1 MCAFNLELTFP
12 SSTPRFSPMLSIA
25 SFHQVKY
32 VDETD
37 VFVCLTT
44 VDTFWRVFFFIGSIS
59 LFFLV
64 PFFILLVLYSVI
76 AKHLMNNPGIISY
89 GHRSNI
95 LKYRKQVIFM
105 LATVVISFFVC
116 LLPFR
121 GLTLWIIIAPEED
134 ILALGI
140 EKYYN
145 ILYFSRIMLYLNSA
159 MNPIL
164 YNLMSSKFREGFFRL
179 LGCRSFVVRK
189 KFIHGVHKGTFHTT
203 STNLSSSQSNDRRI
217 QHGHHKQQHQ
227 RAFGSSFSSSGY
239 LSGGNQTNGS
249 CNRKRLS
256 ETFDESTSAMM
267 PNEYRIESS
276 YANGG
281 GRLTNG
287 SGRKMKKNNF
297 IIKKCLV
304 ESTVINAIAHEP
316 AANKDLSRKLKENF
330 TEAEPSQP
338 PPSEFMSEIENLM
351 EDDEFDGDDAEEET
365 VVVVS
370 RRNSRNLARR
380 PSRHFEINRSNCR
393 EKNGNIV
400 QGDVIVIL
408 VQAAANK
415 AKAVIASSPIHEE
428 SSSIGGESL
437 QDTKGQPMSN
447 DNEENDKEEEKSD
460 ESKECEEKDE
470 EPENLNNGVEFQFD
484 EAVFLTAKESIV

>member
-1 MCAFNLELTFP
+1 
-12 SSTPRFSPMLSIA
+12 
-25 SFHQVKY
+25 
-32 VDETD
+32 
-37 VFVCLTT
+37 
-44 VDTFWRVFFFIGSIS
+44 
-59 LFFLV
+59 
-64 PFFILLVLYSVI
+64 
-76 AKHLMNNPGIISY
+76 
-89 GHRSNI
+89 
-95 LKYRKQVIFM
+95 
-105 LATVVISFFVC
+105 
-116 LLPFR
+116 
-121 GLTLWIIIAPEED
+121 
-134 ILALGI
+134 
-140 EKYYN
+140 
-145 ILYFSRIMLYLNSA
+145 
-159 MNPIL
+159 
-164 YNLMSSKFREGFFRL
+164 
-179 LGCRSFVVRK
+179 
-189 KFIHGVHKGTFHTT
+189 
-203 STNLSSSQSNDRRI
+203 
-217 QHGHHKQQHQ
+217 
-227 RAFGSSFSSSGY
+227 
-239 LSGGNQTNGS
+239 
-249 CNRKRLS
+249 
-256 ETFDESTSAMM
+256 
-267 PNEYRIESS
+267 
-276 YANGG
+276 
-281 GRLTNG
+281 
-287 SGRKMKKNNF
+287 MKKNNF

-393 EKNGNIV
+393 EKKNGNIV